1 MLSLFQSLT
10 SKIIYKI
17 ALLAAIIIVFVISS
31 FATLAYFQSQQTLL
45 GNSINI
51 AGKNRFLTMNVLFQ
65 TSEYLNGV
73 FSSSS
78 SSSSPSSQLSSS
90 TSHNSI
96 AKLNDAINKLDTN
109 LLVLREGGK
118 TSNNIELKP
127 LPSNFLDS
135 WKIINNDWD
144 SFKTLIA
151 YEVVKPAQ
159 QQEALLQKQ
168 QQEQQPLLKTTSTT
182 TTTTVPSNVTRTTA
196 SLAAAKI
203 YQSTKTD
210 LE

>member
-1 MLSLFQSLT
+1 VLSLFQSLT

-78 SSSSPSSQLSSS
+78 SSPSSQLSSS

-135 WKIINNDWD
+135 WKIINNDWGR
-144 SFKTLIA
+144 FKTFIA
-151 YEVVKPAQ
+151 DKVVKPA
-159 QQEALLQKQ
+159 EKQ
-168 QQEQQPLLKTTSTT
+168 QQALLKTTST

-196 SLAAAKI
+196 SSAAEAEAKI

>member
-1 MLSLFQSLT
+1 MSLFQSLT

-78 SSSSPSSQLSSS
+78 SPSSQLSSS

-135 WKIINNDWD
+135 WKIINNDWGR
-144 SFKTLIA
+144 FKTFIA
-151 YEVVKPAQ
+151 DKVVKPA
-159 QQEALLQKQ
+159 EKQ
-168 QQEQQPLLKTTSTT
+168 QQALLKTTST

-196 SLAAAKI
+196 SLAAKI

-210 LE
+210 LES

>member
-1 MLSLFQSLT
+1 MVLSLFQSLT

-65 TSEYLNGV
+65 TSEYFNGV
-73 FSSSS
+73 FS
-78 SSSSPSSQLSSS
+78 SSSSPSSQLSS

-109 LLVLREGGK
+109 LLVLREDGK

-135 WKIINNDWD
+135 WKIINNDW
-144 SFKTLIA
+144 STFKTFIA
-151 YEVVKPAQ
+151 DKVVKPA
-159 QQEALLQKQ
+159 EKQ
-168 QQEQQPLLKTTSTT
+168 QQALLKTTSTT
-182 TTTTVPSNVTRTTA
+182 
-196 SLAAAKI
+196 
-203 YQSTKTD
+203 
-210 LE
+210 

>member
-1 MLSLFQSLT
+1 MVLSLFQSLT
-10 SKIIYKI
+10 SKVIYKI

-78 SSSSPSSQLSSS
+78 SSFSSQLSLS
-90 TSHNSI
+90 TSHNTLS
-96 AKLNDAINKLDTN
+96 KLNDAINKLGTN
-109 LLVLREGGK
+109 LLILREGGK

-127 LPSNFLDS
+127 LSSNFLDS
-135 WKIINNDWD
+135 WKIINNDWGRL
-144 SFKTLIA
+144 KTFIA
-151 YEVVKPAQ
+151 DKVVKPA
-159 QQEALLQKQ
+159 EKQ
-168 QQEQQPLLKTTSTT
+168 QQALLKTTSTT
-182 TTTTVPSNVTRTTA
+182 
-196 SLAAAKI
+196 
-203 YQSTKTD
+203 
-210 LE
+210 